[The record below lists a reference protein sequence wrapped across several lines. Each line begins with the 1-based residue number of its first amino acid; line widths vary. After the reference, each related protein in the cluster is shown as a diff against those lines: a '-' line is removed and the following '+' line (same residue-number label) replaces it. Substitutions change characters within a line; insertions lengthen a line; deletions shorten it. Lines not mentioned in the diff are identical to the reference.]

1 MALLGPVTSRAL
13 GARLGIEPATI
24 WAAMLVMEMQGT
36 ILRGVFEGAGTEA
49 VRDGDVE
56 WCERRLLQR
65 IHKRTLAGLRKQI
78 EPVTPAI
85 YMQWLLRWQRVAPRS
100 QLSGESGVLE
110 ALRLLEGF
118 EAPAIEW
125 ERTLLPQRVA
135 GYDPRWLDVLCLEG
149 VVGWGRISPHPAF
162 ATHGVDFSAP
172 KRVVPTSMAPVTFFL
187 REDALWMDRC
197 LAERAIPEAAL
208 QACLSELAWQARAH
222 LTQYGAVFSG
232 DLVRG
237 LGAPAEQVN
246 RALWELV
253 AAGLVTADGFDSLR
267 VLIDPRRRAIFQ
279 GALKRPRNTVGRWS
293 LLNPAAGAAESAG
306 AQAERREAELESAC
320 WMLLRRYGVVFR
332 DVLERETTIPRWREL
347 LGMFRRLEARGSVR
361 GGRFLSGFGGEQFA
375 VPEAV
380 ASLRE
385 TRMRSAANADEEI
398 TVAAADPLNL
408 AGIVVPGERPAAVPG
423 KTVTFFAGAVRV
435 EEATLAG
442 AAI

>member
-1 MALLGPVTSRAL
+1 VL
-13 GARLGIEPATI
+13 
-24 WAAMLVMEMQGT
+24 EMQGT
-36 ILRGVFEGAGTEA
+36 ILRGVFEGAGQAASDE
-49 VRDGDVE
+49 DVE

-78 EPVTPAI
+78 EPVTPAV
-85 YMQWLLRWQRVAPRS
+85 YLHWLLRWQRVAPRT
-100 QLSGESGVLE
+100 QLSGEAGVLE

-135 GYDPRWLDVLCLEG
+135 GYDPRWLDTLCLEG

-162 ATHGVDFSAP
+162 ATHGSNDFSAP
-172 KRVVPTSMAPVTFFL
+172 KRVVPTSMAPVTFFV
-187 REDALWMDRC
+187 REEALWMDAC
-197 LAERAIPEAAL
+197 LAERAIPEPAL
-208 QACLSELAWQARAH
+208 QACLSELAWQTRAH
-222 LTQYGAVFSG
+222 LAQYGAVFAG

-267 VLIDPRRRAIFQ
+267 VLIDPRRKMVIQ
-279 GALKRPRNTVGRWS
+279 GRRPRNTVGRWS
-293 LLNPAAGAAESAG
+293 LINPSAGMIESAG
-306 AQAERREAELESAC
+306 ARAERREAEVESAC

-347 LGMFRRLEARGSVR
+347 LGMFRRLEARGNVR

-385 TRMRSAANADEEI
+385 TRLHVGNEPV
-398 TVAAADPLNL
+398 TVAATDPLNL
-408 AGIVVPGERPAAVPG
+408 VGVVVPGERPAALPG
-423 KTVTFFAGAVRV
+423 KTVTFVAGAVRV
-435 EEATLAG
+435 EEPILAVT
-442 AAI
+442 AF

>member
-1 MALLGPVTSRAL
+1 
-13 GARLGIEPATI
+13 
-24 WAAMLVMEMQGT
+24 MLVLEMQGT
-36 ILRGVFEGAGTEA
+36 VLRGVFEGGHAAGDE
-49 VRDGDVE
+49 DVE

-78 EPVTPAI
+78 EPVTPAV

-100 QLSGESGVLE
+100 QLSGEAGVLE

-135 GYDPRWLDVLCLEG
+135 GYDPRWLDTLCLEG

-162 ATHGVDFSAP
+162 ATHGSDFSAP
-172 KRVVPTSMAPVTFFL
+172 KRVVPTSMAPVTFFV
-187 REDALWMDRC
+187 REEALWMDRC
-197 LAERAIPEAAL
+197 LAQRAIPEPAL
-208 QACLSELAWQARAH
+208 QACLSELAWQARTH
-222 LTQYGAVFSG
+222 LAQYGAVFAG

-267 VLIDPRRRAIFQ
+267 VLIDPRRKAVFQ
-279 GALKRPRNTVGRWS
+279 GGLKRTRNTVGRWS
-293 LLNPAAGAAESAG
+293 LLNPSAGLVESAG

-347 LGMFRRLEARGSVR
+347 LGMFRRLEARGNVR
-361 GGRFLSGFGGEQFA
+361 GGRFVNGFGGEQFA

-385 TRMRSAANADEEI
+385 ARLRTVDEAI

-408 AGIVVPGERPAAVPG
+408 AGVVVPGERPAAVPG
-423 KTVTFFAGAVRV
+423 KTVTFLGGAVRL
-435 EEATLAG
+435 EEPSLTATAF
-442 AAI
+442 

>member
-1 MALLGPVTSRAL
+1 M
-13 GARLGIEPATI
+13 EPAAI

-36 ILRGVFEGAGTEA
+36 ILRGVFEGSSQAADDE
-49 VRDGDVE
+49 DVE

-78 EPVTPAI
+78 EPVTPAV
-85 YMQWLLRWQRVAPRS
+85 YMQWLMRWQQVVPRA
-100 QLSGESGVLE
+100 QLSGEAGVLE

-135 GYDPRWLDVLCLEG
+135 GYDPRWLDTLCLEG

-162 ATHGVDFSAP
+162 STLGDFAAP

-187 REDALWMDRC
+187 REEALWMDRC
-197 LAERAIPEAAL
+197 LAERAIPEPAL

-222 LTQYGAVFSG
+222 LSQYGAVFAG

-267 VLIDPRRRAIFQ
+267 VLIDPRRKAIQ
-279 GALKRPRNTVGRWS
+279 SVRRTRNTVGRWS
-293 LLNPAAGAAESAG
+293 LLNPAAGAVESVG
-306 AQAERREAELESAC
+306 AQAERREAEVESAC

-332 DVLERETTIPRWREL
+332 DLLERETTIPRWREL
-347 LGMFRRLEARGSVR
+347 VGMFRRLEARGSVR
-361 GGRFLSGFGGEQFA
+361 GGRFVNGFGGEQFA

-385 TRMRSAANADEEI
+385 SRLKGNAEEAV
-398 TVAAADPLNL
+398 TVAATDPLNL

-423 KTVTFFAGAVRV
+423 KTVTFLGGAVRV
-435 EEATLAG
+435 EEPGLAATAY
-442 AAI
+442 

>member
-1 MALLGPVTSRAL
+1 MR
-13 GARLGIEPATI
+13 GAAQ
-24 WAAMLVMEMQGT
+24 AAQDE
-36 ILRGVFEGAGTEA
+36 
-49 VRDGDVE
+49 DVE

-85 YMQWLLRWQRVAPRS
+85 YLQWLMRWQRVTPRA

-135 GYDPRWLDVLCLEG
+135 GYDPRWLDICAWRAWWGGDGSPRTRHLLPMATSPPPS
-149 VVGWGRISPHPAF
+149 GWAHQHGAGDLLPARGRA
-162 ATHGVDFSAP
+162 VDGSLPGGA
-172 KRVVPTSMAPVTFFL
+172 R
-187 REDALWMDRC
+187 
-197 LAERAIPEAAL
+197 IPEPAL
-208 QACLSELAWQARAH
+208 QGCLSELAWQARAH
-222 LTQYGAVFSG
+222 LSQYGAVFAG

-237 LGAPAEQVN
+237 MGFPAEQVN

-267 VLIDPRRRAIFQ
+267 VLIDPRRKAIQ
-279 GALKRPRNTVGRWS
+279 SVRRTRNTVGRWS
-293 LLNPAAGAAESAG
+293 LLNPAAGAVESVG

-332 DVLERETTIPRWREL
+332 DLLQRETTIPRWREL
-347 LGMFRRLEARGSVR
+347 VGMFRRLEARGSVR
-361 GGRFLSGFGGEQFA
+361 GGRFVNGFGGEQFA

-385 TRMRSAANADEEI
+385 TRLKGNEEEAI

-408 AGIVVPGERPAAVPG
+408 AGIVVPGERPAAIPG
-423 KTVTFFAGAVRV
+423 KTVTFLAGAVRV
-435 EEATLAG
+435 EEPGLAATAL
-442 AAI
+442 